1 MTSIRGMVLLP
12 HNLERGFLL
21 GVVVLVVLVLH
32 SFRVAVVQLAK
43 TFVALPR
50 SLTRRANARLV
61 VDARVALPL
70 RLRSCRCGSGAFR
83 WTRSGCGL
91 SCLSLRI
98 TEGDGGSL
106 VTPIHHDFG
115 PHYESKG
122 RLRKQGEATKK
133 LAGVSESRCGH
144 FW

>member
-70 RLRSCRCGSGAFR
+70 RLRSCR
-83 WTRSGCGL
+83 
-91 SCLSLRI
+91 
-98 TEGDGGSL
+98 
-106 VTPIHHDFG
+106 
-115 PHYESKG
+115 
-122 RLRKQGEATKK
+122 
-133 LAGVSESRCGH
+133 
-144 FW
+144 